1 MSTPSQSTADAR
13 SFRRRA
19 PRVVAA
25 ASVLLLVA
33 VVGTPAVDAQRPTY
47 GVGRAPTAEEVK
59 AWDLTIP
66 PNGQGLPPG
75 SGTATLGKP
84 IFAERC
90 ASCHGDKGEDPKY
103 RVLTGGRRPLTAAAL
118 PKNVDSLLGGEPA
131 LTIGSF
137 WQYATTLW
145 GYTNRS
151 QPFDAPG
158 SLTADQVYAVTAYM
172 LYLNGIVG
180 ENDVID
186 AKTLP
191 QVKMP
196 NRDGFVPDAR
206 PDVGKPPKTKKR

>member
-1 MSTPSQSTADAR
+1 MSTYRLRLAAALGTLLAAAGASP
-13 SFRRRA
+13 
-19 PRVVAA
+19 VAA
-25 ASVLLLVA
+25 QM
-33 VVGTPAVDAQRPTY
+33 PRY
-47 GVGRAPTAEEVK
+47 GVGRAPTVEEVK
-59 AWDLTIP
+59 DWDLTIP
-66 PNGQGLPPG
+66 PDGRGLPPG
-75 SGTATLGKP
+75 RGTAAHGKP
-84 IFAERC
+84 IYAERC
-90 ASCHGDKGEDPKY
+90 ASCHGEKGEDPKY
-103 RVLTGGRRPLTAAAL
+103 RLLTGRPRPLTTADVGENIDPL
-118 PKNVDSLLGGEPA
+118 VGGQPV

-158 SLTADQVYAVTAYM
+158 SLTADQVYAVTAYL
-172 LYLNGIVG
+172 LYVNGIVG